1 MSVIS
6 KMLEKAVSAS
16 TQVAP
21 EVVEEEEGGEIM
33 IEDFSAEETLSAQSA
48 WSILIVALFIRML
61 IFFFLVPLLW
71 NESVKPAFGL
81 KNGIDGRTAVAM
93 VILIDLL
100 F

>member
-21 EVVEEEEGGEIM
+21 EVVEEEGGEIM
-33 IEDFSAEETLSAQSA
+33 IEDFSTEETLSAQSA